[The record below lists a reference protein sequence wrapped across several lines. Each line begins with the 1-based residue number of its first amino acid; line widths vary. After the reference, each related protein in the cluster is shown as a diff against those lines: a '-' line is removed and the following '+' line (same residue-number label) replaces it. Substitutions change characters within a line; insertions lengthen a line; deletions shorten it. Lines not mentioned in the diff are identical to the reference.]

1 MKAAG
6 DMIRKLRSEKL
17 TLVQSVEKL
26 CEAFIDLAYHDV
38 TAFKKERGPVKL
50 PSTCLLLKLHKL
62 EMVAVPTVEI
72 PIDPTCRY
80 DNIISIDG
88 FDSFFQLAGGVNL
101 PKVMSCLGSDGKR
114 RRQLVKV
121 SEGTIVHL
129 SLFLSLSLSLSL
141 SHTHTHTHTCSQLIG
156 TEIVS
161 LFIDHAHFRCRV
173 VTISVKML

>member
-72 PIDPTCRY
+72 PVDPTCRY

-121 SEGTIVHL
+121 SEGTI
-129 SLFLSLSLSLSL
+129 SLPLSLSLSLSPSL
-141 SHTHTHTHTCSQLIG
+141 SLSHTHTHTCSQLIG

-161 LFIDHAHFRCRV
+161 LFIDHAHFLCRV